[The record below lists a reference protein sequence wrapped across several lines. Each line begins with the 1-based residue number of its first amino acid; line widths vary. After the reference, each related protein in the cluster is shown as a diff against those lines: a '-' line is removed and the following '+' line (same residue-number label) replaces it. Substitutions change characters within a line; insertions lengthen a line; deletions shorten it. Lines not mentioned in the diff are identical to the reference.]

1 MRLTL
6 NTYNKMAERQELVE
20 KHLYSSRE
28 WKRAE
33 LAKKRREMKENWFE
47 YNSNTNFEIVIFMPA
62 TPGSELKKRYKRSL
76 IGQE

>member
-1 MRLTL
+1 MRLAL
-6 NTYNKMAERQELVE
+6 NTYNQMVEREVVE

-47 YNSNTNFEIVIFMPA
+47 
-62 TPGSELKKRYKRSL
+62 
-76 IGQE
+76 

>member
-1 MRLTL
+1 MLRLAL
-6 NTYNKMAERQELVE
+6 NTYNQMVEREVVE
-20 KHLYSSRE
+20 KHLYSYRE

-47 YNSNTNFEIVIFMPA
+47 YNSNTNFEIAILPA
-62 TPGSELKKRYKRSL
+62 TPGNELKKRYKRSL